1 VPAGRFG
8 KPGEKHGW
16 SVKPVLAGLAIAGV
30 ALVVGFVLADPYAL
44 LDFARFRTDLK
55 HLSSYT
61 KGSLLLGETQR
72 SGYLYYLWSI
82 GWGYGVLPA
91 ALAVAGALVL
101 ALRDRA
107 SALVLVPGPL
117 IFLAYI
123 GTQERHFAR
132 YVMPLFPVL

>member
-82 GWGYGVLPA
+82 GWATASCPRRWPSPA
-91 ALAVAGALVL
+91 RSCWRCATAPAP
-101 ALRDRA
+101 
-107 SALVLVPGPL
+107 SSWCP
-117 IFLAYI
+117 
-123 GTQERHFAR
+123 AR
-132 YVMPLFPVL
+132 